1 LSRAGGEEMTFTLKP
16 VWGDKLVGRESD
28 VVEIFNSVTK
38 NKTGVALYGVRRVG
52 KTSLFYEVERRLKKE
67 QNVKVIYLSLWGLL
81 PSTLE
86 NFLLEFFIKV
96 LDIYLPDIKIKF
108 REIMK
113 LDLPSIKKNLEHIK
127 ASDELRDK
135 IVYLLNVWK
144 NKEIETYKIAQDIFK
159 LPQKLAEEN
168 NCVTV
173 ILLDE
178 FPTVLKYEGGKSI
191 VEFLRTLNEKQDR
204 VVYSIAG
211 SERSTMEQVALD
223 ANSPFYKQ
231 FISKEV
237 RPLDKESVAKFIKSN
252 LAWLKIKDDAINVIY
267 HYSNGLPYH
276 INLVGITIENSRFEL
291 KEGSVLDGKTV
302 EKFILR
308 FLKREGSLYY
318 SEEFESLNDQEK
330 HIVGTM
336 ALYGASSPSDMER
349 ITKKAASYISAYLYR
364 LKKKKIVMQD
374 IHGAYKIRDPM
385 FEQWLKYEF
394 KGLE

>member
-1 LSRAGGEEMTFTLKP
+1 VRGEEMAFTLRP
-16 VWGDKLVGRESD
+16 VWGEKLVGREND
-28 VVEIFNSVTK
+28 VVEIVNSITK

-52 KTSLFYEVERRLKKE
+52 KTSLFYEVENRLKKE
-67 QNVKVIYLSLWGLL
+67 PHVKVLYLSLWGLL

-86 NFLLEFFIKV
+86 NFLLELLIKV
-96 LDIYLPDIKIKF
+96 LSTHLPEVSIKF

-113 LDLPSIKKNLEHIK
+113 LDLPSIKKNFEHVKISETLK
-127 ASDELRDK
+127 DK
-135 IVYLLNVWK
+135 VVYLLDVWK
-144 NKEIETYKIAQDIFK
+144 NKEIDTYKIAQDIFK

-237 RPLDKESVAKFIKSN
+237 MPLDKESISKFIKDN
-252 LAWLKIKDDAINVIY
+252 LAWLKIKDDAIDVIY
-267 HYSNGLPYH
+267 RYSSGLPYH
-276 INLVGITIENSRFEL
+276 INLIGITIENSRFEL

-318 SEEFESLNDQEK
+318 TEEFESLGEQEK
-330 HIVGTM
+330 HILGTM
-336 ALYGASSPSDMER
+336 ALYGASNPKDMER
-349 ITKKAASYISAYLYR
+349 VTNKAASYISAYLYR

-374 IHGAYKIRDPM
+374 LHGAYRIRDPM
-385 FEQWLKYEF
+385 FEQWLKYEL